1 MPGDDARAPADGSL
15 YLDDLAVGDAFVSGE
30 HRLTEPE
37 IIEFARRYDPQAF
50 HLDAD
55 LARKSFFG
63 GLAASGWHVAS
74 ITMRLLVD
82 GGLPIAGGLIGVDT
96 RLRWPRPTRPGDV
109 LHVEAEIGAI
119 ARSRS
124 RPDRGFVTVT
134 YRTLN
139 QRGEEVQTAETR
151 VLVFARGA
159 AVNSSG
165 DSPS

>member
-1 MPGDDARAPADGSL
+1 MPGNDAEAPADGLL
-15 YLDDLAVGDAFVSGE
+15 YLDDLSVGDGFVSGE
-30 HRLTEPE
+30 YRLTEAE
-37 IIEFARRYDPQAF
+37 LIEFGGRYDPQVF
-50 HLDAD
+50 HIDAD
-55 LARKSFFG
+55 RARKTFFG
-63 GLAASGWHVAS
+63 GLAASGWQVAS

-82 GGLPIAGGLIGVDT
+82 GGLPIAGGLIGVEAT
-96 RLRWPRPTRPGDV
+96 LRWPRPTRPGDV
-109 LHVEAEIGAI
+109 LHVEAKVAAI
-119 ARSRS
+119 TRSRS
-124 RPDRGFVTVT
+124 RPDRGIVTVT